1 MGAGV
6 SFRFWSQRFLMTL
19 VILASFSGSC
29 AYTAASLP
37 EVKPVVHVIQKVQ
50 EPALSET
57 ITDNRPLEEVYQH
70 QESLIDWGDLVKMY
84 TVFGVLLL
92 ILVGVLIWLKK
103 SGLADQFKQ
112 QQSFIKT
119 PMGQTSFNPVSFTL
133 PKVQTERQKMSSSDE
148 APCSQFEQEKALY
161 KPMIAHRE
169 ALGSGKELVTVF
181 LAGKWYL
188 VGVTGAQIQLIATV
202 SSESESNQM
211 LASGLKATVA
221 DDASFG
227 EVYEKYVNPERDKQ
241 NPVATGPNQQPVNLK
256 DYQVDDL
263 EEFEIPDFEDVFEQV

>member
-1 MGAGV
+1 
-6 SFRFWSQRFLMTL
+6 MTL
-19 VILASFSGSC
+19 VILTSFYGSV
-29 AYTAASLP
+29 AYSVGTLP
-37 EVKPVVHVIQKVQ
+37 EVKPVVHVAEKQS
-50 EPALSET
+50 PTLPET

-112 QQSFIKT
+112 QSAF
-119 PMGQTSFNPVSFTL
+119 GQTPFKAVAFKV
-133 PKVQTERQKMSSSDE
+133 PKTISSPSIQQHANIDLN
-148 APCSQFEQEKALY
+148 AASQFEQEKALY

-169 ALGSGKELVTVF
+169 ALGSGKELVTLF

-202 SSESESNQM
+202 SPESQSSQM
-211 LASGLKATVA
+211 LESGLKATVA
-221 DDASFG
+221 EDASFG
-227 EVYEKYVNPERDKQ
+227 EVYEKYVNPERDAKSL
-241 NPVATGPNQQPVNLK
+241 VAAGSNQQPVNLK